1 MSNRQHSTPQILRKK
16 SRQQRLPTLRI
27 KRCQQ
32 ITRACKQSLE
42 TNKVL
47 QTFFKVL
54 KNQIQQSIV
63 IDYKNKKLQRVLNKH
78 AINLSF
84 PKKQPKK
91 KRTRFTPCPFLN

>member
-54 KNQIQQSIV
+54 KNQIQQSI
-63 IDYKNKKLQRVLNKH
+63 DYKNKKLQRVLNKH

-91 KRTRFTPCPFLN
+91 KDKIYTLPFFKLK